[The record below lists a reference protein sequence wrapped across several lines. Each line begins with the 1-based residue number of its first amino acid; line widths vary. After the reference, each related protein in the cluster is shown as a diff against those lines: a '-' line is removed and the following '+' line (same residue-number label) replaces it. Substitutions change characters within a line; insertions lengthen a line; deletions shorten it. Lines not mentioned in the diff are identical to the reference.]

1 MKLQY
6 DTGPERVG
14 MGAAGEFRRGE
25 AREVPDELA
34 AGLLKKT
41 TIKFKPTVGAD
52 AKTGGPDASRDALHA
67 SRKKKED

>member
-6 DTGPERVG
+6 DTGPERVN

-34 AGLLKKT
+34 AGLLKKE
-41 TIKFKPTVGAD
+41 TIKSREVGTRPTP
-52 AKTGGPDASRDALHA
+52 TSRNLSAISA
-67 SRKKKED
+67 QAEKKED